1 MLRRGR
7 LVVLSVAVGA
17 ATAFAALPGQAETLR
32 TGLARGQLAKVVPYV
47 GIPSVGA
54 GVGVAQ
60 AEVSGGSSHA
70 SAGVAD
76 FGMMSMI
83 LGAVASK
90 APVPLP
96 ELPGPITADDRDHPD
111 VERNPLAPP
120 SQPPA
125 APAPP
130 AQPAPPASPASPASQ
145 PAAAPAAALSGLPGL
160 SPAADPTTTT
170 TAAPPVAVPAAVPAP
185 AWEEAHASKTPAS
198 RARVRGPELGVPG
211 VLTITGGES
220 VASADGGVSSSTV
233 TLGRLVLGGASGAP
247 EVVLSDMVWSAR
259 QAMGKPGT
267 AAFTIGSVTVA
278 GQPLPIPA
286 GAAPAD
292 ALKTVNDALA
302 PVGLRL
308 EVPVSTADAA
318 GAAVSSLVIQVRNP
332 EPVANLLTQVAQP
345 ATPVLNQMLD
355 TLLAAA
361 PDAAA
366 SRLVVNA
373 LLATGTTRG
382 GGRLELGGASARI
395 GNTEVA
401 DLTPPAPPPI
411 DTNVEAPPAFAPPF
425 ATDAGSVPVSA
436 HAGDFASSGSYGGSD
451 YPGGSGVSPGDT
463 GSLPPAALAA
473 PSGAARTPVV
483 PAAPGGSTVAARPVA
498 TTAPGGASAPLVLG
512 AALLAIAILALGDK
526 LRLRRTA

>member
-32 TGLARGQLAKVVPYV
+32 SGLARAQLAKVVPYV

-54 GVGVAQ
+54 GIGVAQ
-60 AEVSGGSSHA
+60 AEVSGGSAHA

-120 SQPPA
+120 SE

-130 AQPAPPASPASPASQ
+130 TTPAPPAEPPPPTSVPVLGGLGGAV
-145 PAAAPAAALSGLPGL
+145 APTE
-160 SPAADPTTTT
+160 TTTT
-170 TAAPPVAVPAAVPAP
+170 TAPAAPAVPAAPAP
-185 AWEEAHASKTPAS
+185 AWEEAHASKAPAS
-198 RARVRGPELGVPG
+198 RARVRGPEVGVPG
-211 VLTITGGES
+211 LLTFTGGES
-220 VASADGGVSSSTV
+220 WASADGGVTSSTV
-233 TLGRLVLGGASGAP
+233 NLGRLVLGGAGGAA
-247 EVVLSDMVWSAR
+247 EVVLSNLVWTAR
-259 QAMGKPGT
+259 QEMGKPGT
-267 AAFTIGSVTVA
+267 ASFAIGSITVA
-278 GQPLPIPA
+278 GQALPIPA
-286 GAAPAD
+286 GVAPAD
-292 ALKTVNDALA
+292 ALKTVNEALV

-308 EVPVSTADAA
+308 EVPVSAADAA
-318 GAAVSSLVIQVRNP
+318 GANVSSLVIQVRNP
-332 EPVANLLTQVAQP
+332 ETVASLLGQASQP
-345 ATPVLNQMLD
+345 AVPVLNQMLD

-382 GGRLELGGASARI
+382 GGRLELGGAAARI
-395 GNTEVA
+395 GNVEVA
-401 DLTPPAPPPI
+401 DLPAPTPPPI
-411 DTNVEAPPAFAPPF
+411 DAVEAPPAFAFPAPAEAAAPPP
-425 ATDAGSVPVSA
+425 APSTDTAFG
-436 HAGDFASSGSYGGSD
+436 Y
-451 YPGGSGVSPGDT
+451 GDT
-463 GSLPPAALAA
+463 GSGYESSLPVAAPIA
-473 PSGAARTPVV
+473 PSGAARTPT
-483 PAAPGGSTVAARPVA
+483 PAAAPDGRTVAARPVA
-498 TTAPGGASAPLVLG
+498 ATAPGGASAPLVLG

-526 LRLRRTA
+526 LRLRRLVGG